1 MGQNLLA
8 LTAYFFSPMLH
19 YAQMV
24 LGISHRLFSRG
35 KSKGMNTQVENRGP
49 FKPKP
54 TYESTM
60 VLGFLS
66 LSVIRVVFLWKKAF
80 LNFIHLLE
88 ITNQRFVSLQDFLP
102 HQSVSSS

>member
-8 LTAYFFSPMLH
+8 LTAYFFAPMLH

-24 LGISHRLFSRG
+24 LGIFHMLFSWG
-35 KSKGMNTQVENRGP
+35 KLKGMNTQVGNQGP

-54 TYESTM
+54 AYESTM

-66 LSVIRVVFLWKKAF
+66 PSEIRVVFLCK
-80 LNFIHLLE
+80 
-88 ITNQRFVSLQDFLP
+88 
-102 HQSVSSS
+102 